1 MPMNCLDVL
10 ITLGL
15 IRVPAHTLS
24 VLITCRGTAMPC
36 PYSSGMKFGCAHVC
50 ASALLKHKEL
60 PLFLRQ
66 PHEFDSGLEA
76 GDLPASIIFLIE
88 FRINPNNSERP
99 YM

>member
-1 MPMNCLDVL
+1 MNCLDVL

-50 ASALLKHKEL
+50 ASALLKHKGL
-60 PLFLRQ
+60 ALKLRA
-66 PHEFDSGLEA
+66 HEFDSDIEA
-76 GDLPASIIFLIE
+76 GDLPASIISVVE
-88 FRINPNNSERP
+88 FQTMQDNHGGY